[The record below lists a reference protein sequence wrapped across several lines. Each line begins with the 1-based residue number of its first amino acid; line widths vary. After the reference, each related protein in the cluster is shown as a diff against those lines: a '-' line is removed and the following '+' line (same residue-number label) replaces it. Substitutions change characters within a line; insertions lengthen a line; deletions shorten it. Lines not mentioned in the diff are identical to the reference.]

1 LPGKNGHAIFPRGK
15 MRIFA
20 AGKACHFLEK
30 MIVAELGRQICK
42 NLPVLEFANSNSIA
56 IPI

>member
-1 LPGKNGHAIFPRGK
+1 